1 MFWTCRIR
9 IRNSSHSWRIWW
21 KFLEH
26 NETIW
31 TSAQLWW
38 CGYVIRMDNCT
49 MAPGVLVGE
58 LLVHWQF
65 ISLTRQFTNN
75 TFCWQ
80 LASWVHL
87 STLLRS
93 CQWIVLSAKCRGSI
107 VIREQY
113 KWYKDGL
120 SEGHTEPMQ
129 HHICS
134 TGNTGKWHNRPAI
147 HMQVSNTRL
156 RSTTS
161 MSWRWHVICVNPVC
175 HQPSTFSVKWATIC
189 RSRTGLFVHDKS
201 HS

>member
-1 MFWTCRIR
+1 
-9 IRNSSHSWRIWW
+9 
-21 KFLEH
+21 LEH

-93 CQWIVLSAKCRGSI
+93 CHLVSELFCQQNVEEASWFVSSINDTRMDYLKVILNQCSITSAQLETLASDITDR
-107 VIREQY
+107 
-113 KWYKDGL
+113 
-120 SEGHTEPMQ
+120 
-129 HHICS
+129 
-134 TGNTGKWHNRPAI
+134 
-147 HMQVSNTRL
+147 
-156 RSTTS
+156 RSTCKS
-161 MSWRWHVICVNPVC
+161 AIQDFEARHPWVGGDMW
-175 HQPSTFSVKWATIC
+175 SV
-189 RSRTGLFVHDKS
+189 
-201 HS
+201 